1 MTSGAE
7 QGTDLV
13 FLGVCERAACVQDGN
28 TNLVKWNVLGLKH
41 ILLSYIFPL
50 PFRGITLALALST
63 SSTRSEFDLHVLD
76 PDGDDVGSVTLGTV
90 LLSPAEAAEGPPE
103 GLTPILAAPDG
114 SWVPVFLSLPED
126 TPILIQVPG
135 AYSLNLTQGDSMQPV
150 GAIHFVSID
159 PPPLTADRVAA
170 IKSDPGASKAVR
182 MEVGCKHCPAKAR
195 AYAALERSKETEDSG
210 WTWYEELPEV
220 YQCECG
226 KSTVN
231 LEFVRRNLHGLLG
244 QRPLEGDNIRFVPL
258 YERGALDSIRDA
270 YARLLTTAKCEE
282 DLQKFIEKNP
292 VLLHQF
298 PAERLFPKPAI
309 LTFFNADF
317 ALVTPMRELILIE
330 LERADTRLMRK
341 NGDVAAPLSHAID
354 QVSDWL
360 QVVDDHR
367 LAVLDSL
374 GVEKEQVSSV
384 RGVVIAG
391 RDIGYDAQQL
401 RKLKGVDRG
410 RISLLTYDDV
420 LFSLDALIRRIGA
433 M

>member
-1 MTSGAE
+1 MTNGAE
-7 QGTDLV
+7 AGTDLV

-41 ILLSYIFPL
+41 VVLSYIYPL
-50 PFRGITLALALST
+50 PLRGITLALALST
-63 SSTRSEFDLHVLD
+63 STTRSEFDLHVLD
-76 PDGDDVGSVTLGTV
+76 PNGQDIGFVTLGTMS
-90 LLSPAEAAEGPPE
+90 LSAEEAGN
-103 GLTPILAAPDG
+103 GLPNGVAPILAAPHG
-114 SWVPVFLSLPED
+114 SWVPAFLSLPED
-126 TPILIQVPG
+126 SPILIQNPG
-135 AYSLNLTQGDSMQPV
+135 SYSLTLRQGENMQPV
-150 GAIHFVSID
+150 GAIHFVAID

-182 MEVGCKHCPAKAR
+182 MEVGCKHCPTKAR
-195 AYAALERSKETEDSG
+195 GYAALDRSKETEDSG
-210 WTWYEELPEV
+210 WTWYQELPEV
-220 YQCECG
+220 YRCDCG
-226 KSTVN
+226 RSTVN
-231 LEFVRRNLHGLLG
+231 LEFIRRNLHGLLG
-244 QRPLEGDNIRFVPL
+244 QRSVEGDNIRFVPL

-270 YARLLTTAKCEE
+270 YARLLTSAKCEE

-317 ALVTPMRELILIE
+317 AVVTPMRELILIE

-341 NGDVAAPLSHAID
+341 NGDVAAPLSHALD

-367 LAVLDSL
+367 LAVLASL

-391 RDIGYDAQQL
+391 RDIGCDAQQL

-433 M
+433 I